1 MNGGKAW
8 MEQQLPYA
16 YWLAVLRGIGAE
28 VKLQME
34 AYAGSPQSVYQM
46 SRQELRWFLTAKK
59 AEIFLKKKEEDC
71 PHELWEKRQHGSV
84 GFYPYCHPEYPDLLR
99 QIPDPP
105 YALYVEGRLPAK
117 DRPAVAVIGAR
128 NCSAYG
134 MYLAEQCGR
143 ELGLLGVPVISGMA
157 SGIDGMSQR
166 AALEAGGDS
175 YGVLGCGPDICYPE
189 EHRSLYGELKERGGL
204 ISELLPGTPPHPG
217 HFPRRNR
224 IISGLSHLVLII
236 EAREKSGTL
245 ITADLALEQGRDVYV
260 VPGRITD
267 PLSRGCNRL
276 LKQGA
281 GVMTGIREMLEESG
295 ILPTGS
301 KVSVEGSTGAVV
313 KGAADGTEGDEETAR
328 ERIWRAL
335 DFAPKTP
342 EMLMKETG
350 ISYGEM
356 MFILVGFCL
365 DGLAIQV
372 SAGQFVKQKD
382 VLT

>member
-1 MNGGKAW
+1 MNREGTW
-8 MEQQLPYA
+8 IEQQPYA
-16 YWLAVLRGIGAE
+16 YWLALLKGIGTDI
-28 VKLQME
+28 KLQME
-34 AYAGSPQSVYQM
+34 AYAGSPKSVYQM
-46 SRQELRWFLTAKK
+46 SRKELRWFLTAKK
-59 AEIFLKKKEEDC
+59 AELFLKKKEEDC
-71 PHELWEKRQHGSV
+71 PHELWEKRQQGSV
-84 GFYPYCHPEYPDLLR
+84 GFYPYCHPEYPSLLR

-128 NCSAYG
+128 NCSTYG

-143 ELGLLGVPVISGMA
+143 ELAQLGVSVISGMA

-189 EHRSLYGELKERGGL
+189 EHRLLYGKLKERGGI

-281 GVMTGIREMLEESG
+281 GLMTGIREMLEESG
-295 ILPTGS
+295 LLSEGS
-301 KVSVEGSTGAVV
+301 GIAMGGSVEDTVRGVEGRRGV
-313 KGAADGTEGDEETAR
+313 DGESAR
-328 ERIWRAL
+328 EKIWNAL
-335 DFAPKTP
+335 DFAPKTS
-342 EMLMKETG
+342 EMLAKETG

-356 MFILVGFCL
+356 MFILVDFCL
-365 DGLAIQV
+365 EGLAAQV
-372 SAGQFVKQKD
+372 SAGQFVKKKET
-382 VLT
+382 LT